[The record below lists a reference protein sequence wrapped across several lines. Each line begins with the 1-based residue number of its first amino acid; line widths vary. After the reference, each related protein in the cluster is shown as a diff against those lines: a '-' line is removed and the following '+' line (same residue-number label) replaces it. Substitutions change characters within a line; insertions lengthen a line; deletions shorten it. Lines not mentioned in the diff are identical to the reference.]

1 MCRAFAQ
8 ECQALQPGTVHL
20 PSGQGP
26 VGEATCRW
34 AGVETPV
41 RLLVAG
47 APSHHTGKGITELLW
62 KLLHEFQSL
71 EIPWRKQMCS
81 SPCLGVW
88 VINTVFPEI
97 LSQKFMLVLC
107 SSFHGTQE
115 PIKKKKKKLSQMPR
129 VDSLLKELSTTKL
142 SEMECSFLS

>member
-8 ECQALQPGTVHL
+8 GCQALQPGTVHL

-26 VGEATCRW
+26 VGEAMCRW
-34 AGVETPV
+34 AGVEMPV

-47 APSHHTGKGITELLW
+47 APSHHTGKGITELPW

-81 SPCLGVW
+81 SPRLGVW

-115 PIKKKKKKLSQMPR
+115 SIKKKKNNKP
-129 VDSLLKELSTTKL
+129 DA
-142 SEMECSFLS
+142 